1 MMPIQ
6 FFLLLIVDQPNLGY
20 IQGGPKK

>member
-1 MMPIQ
+1 MIVAY
-6 FFLLLIVDQPNLGY
+6 FFGLPY

>member
-1 MMPIQ
+1 MKLFYAFINAM
-6 FFLLLIVDQPNLGY
+6 Y

>member
-1 MMPIQ
+1 MYEYEQLQMV
-6 FFLLLIVDQPNLGY
+6 LLTCTQY